1 MTIKTFKALKYPQL
15 IVLGLGLTGLVI
27 MGQAIAANRS
37 QPLNPSERVEPH
49 PFIAQTSAQTSAR
62 QSLALHLRQINAKM
76 YGAYWCP
83 ACKKQIEV
91 FGTQAF
97 RQINYIE
104 CDPNGTNAQ
113 PKVCTDAKIRAY
125 PTWEINGKMY
135 EGAYPLQALAQIS
148 GYRGPMNF

>member
-1 MTIKTFKALKYPQL
+1 MKYPHLLQL
-15 IVLGLGLTGLVI
+15 IGVGLGLAGFAI
-27 MGQAIAANRS
+27 AGQAIALHR
-37 QPLNPSERVEPH
+37 NPSLETLQPIEANSSL
-49 PFIAQTSAQTSAR
+49 AQASAK
-62 QSLALHLRQINAKM
+62 QSLALHLKQINAKM

-91 FGTQAF
+91 FGSQAF

-104 CDPNGTNAQ
+104 CDPGGANAQ
-113 PKVCTDAKIRAY
+113 PKVCANAKIRAY

-135 EGAYPLQALAQIS
+135 EGAYPLKALAQIS

>member
-1 MTIKTFKALKYPQL
+1 MMKYSRLILPQL
-15 IVLGLGLTGLVI
+15 ILMGLGLAGFALV
-27 MGQAIAANRS
+27 GRAIAVNRTPS
-37 QPLNPSERVEPH
+37 LEPQQPAQPSL
-49 PFIAQTSAQTSAR
+49 AQASAK
-62 QSLALHLRQINAKM
+62 QSLAQHLKQINAKM

-91 FGTQAF
+91 FGSQAF

-104 CDPNGTNAQ
+104 CDPNGANAQ
-113 PKVCTDAKIRAY
+113 PKVCTNAKIRAY

-135 EGAYPLQALAQIS
+135 EGAYPLKALAQIS